1 MSLGDTVTGVLRR
14 YWQELRRYADFS
26 GMSDWTSYG
35 SFFAVN
41 LLITL
46 FCKAMEGIRND
57 GFFGV
62 IGLLY
67 GFVVLLPG
75 LAVTVR
81 VLRYAL
87 DGPDASRSLT
97 P

>member
-1 MSLGDTVTGVLRR
+1 MSARDTVKAVLSR
-14 YWQELRRYADFS
+14 YWRELRRYADFS
-26 GMSDWTSYG
+26 GTSDWRSYG
-35 SFFAVN
+35 SFFAIN

-46 FCKAMEGIRND
+46 FCKAMEGIRDD
-57 GFFGV
+57 GFFGM

-81 VLRYAL
+81 VLRFAL
-87 DGPDASRSLT
+87 AGLDARRSEGA
-97 P
+97 